1 MVFSLWS
8 LQIATK
14 DQKLIAKDQPSHQEA
29 NKYMTTELLQY
40 IGILIVSLAV
50 LVKASDFFVEAAEKI
65 GLALGIPPF
74 IIGVTIVAFGTSLPE
89 LASSIAAVNEGMS
102 DVVIGNVVGSNIAN
116 IALVLGLVAIIGK
129 DVKMND
135 FIMHVD
141 IPLLVISAFLL
152 WFVVEDGNV
161 SIFDAIVLL
170 AALVIF
176 LVHSL
181 KGNSDDSIE
190 KTKIGW
196 KTIVLLLVSAVFIK
210 FGADYT
216 VEGIKGISLS
226 LGIGSAVIAQSLVA
240 LGTSLPEVFVSF
252 AAAKQ
257 GQTDMAIGNVLGSNI
272 FNTYA
277 VTAIPAF
284 IGPLVIPP
292 AVLTFSLPYMIALTI
307 ILGLICITKTISRW
321 EGLMLML
328 LYLFFLVKLYT

>member
-1 MVFSLWS
+1 M
-8 LQIATK
+8 
-14 DQKLIAKDQPSHQEA
+14 AKIQLSHQEA
-29 NKYMTTELLQY
+29 NKYMTAELLQY
-40 IGILIVSLAV
+40 IGLLIVSLAV
-50 LVKASDFFVEAAEKI
+50 LVKASDFFVEAAESI

-89 LASSIAAVNEGMS
+89 LASSIAAVNEGVS
-102 DVVIGNVVGSNIAN
+102 DVVIGNVVGSNVAN
-116 IALVLGLVAIIGK
+116 IALVLGLVALIGK
-129 DVKMND
+129 EVKMND
-135 FIMHVD
+135 YIMHVD

-152 WFVVEDGNV
+152 WFVVADGTV
-161 SIFDAIVLL
+161 SLFDSIVLL

-181 KGNSDDSIE
+181 KGNGDDTVE
-190 KTKIGW
+190 KTKISW

-216 VEGIKGISLS
+216 VKGIIGLS
-226 LGIGSAVIAQSLVA
+226 SMLGIGSAVIAQSLVA

-252 AAAKQ
+252 AAAKK

-277 VTAIPAF
+277 VTAIPAL
-284 IGPLVIPP
+284 IGPLIIP
-292 AVLTFSLPYMIALTI
+292 AGVLAFSLPFMIALTI

-321 EGLMLML
+321 EGLMLLL
-328 LYLFFLVKLYT
+328 LYVFFLVKLFS

>member
-1 MVFSLWS
+1 MTSDFYGG
-8 LQIATK
+8 
-14 DQKLIAKDQPSHQEA
+14 HQEA

-40 IGILIVSLAV
+40 IGMLVVSLAV
-50 LVKASDFFVEAAEKI
+50 LVGASEFFVKAAEDVGK
-65 GLALGIPPF
+65 ALGIPPF

-89 LASSIAAVNEGMS
+89 LASSIAAVNKGLS
-102 DVVIGNVVGSNIAN
+102 DVVIGNVVGSNVAN
-116 IALVLGLVAIIGK
+116 ISLVLGLVAIIGK

-135 FIMHVD
+135 YIMHVD

-152 WFVVEDGNV
+152 WFVVEDGTV

-170 AALVIF
+170 IALAIF
-176 LVHSL
+176 LIHSL
-181 KGNSDDSIE
+181 KGNEDENVE
-190 KTKIGW
+190 KTKVSW
-196 KTIVLLLVSAVFIK
+196 KTIAILLVTGFFIK

-216 VEGIKGISLS
+216 VKGIEGISIQ
-226 LGIGSAVIAQSLVA
+226 LGIGSAVVAQSLVA

-292 AVLTFSLPYMIALTI
+292 AVLTFSLPFMIALTI

-328 LYLFFLVKLYT
+328 LYFFFLVKLFS

>member
-1 MVFSLWS
+1 MLV
-8 LQIATK
+8 
-14 DQKLIAKDQPSHQEA
+14 
-29 NKYMTTELLQY
+29 
-40 IGILIVSLAV
+40 VSLAV
-50 LVKASDFFVEAAEKI
+50 LVGASEFFVKAAEDVGK
-65 GLALGIPPF
+65 ALGIPPF

-89 LASSIAAVNEGMS
+89 LASSIAAVNKGLS
-102 DVVIGNVVGSNIAN
+102 DVVIGNVVGSNVAN
-116 IALVLGLVAIIGK
+116 ISLVLGLVAIIGK

-135 FIMHVD
+135 YIMHVD

-152 WFVVEDGNV
+152 WFVVEDGTV

-170 AALVIF
+170 IALAIF
-176 LVHSL
+176 LIHSL
-181 KGNSDDSIE
+181 KGNEDENVE
-190 KTKIGW
+190 KTKVSW
-196 KTIVLLLVSAVFIK
+196 KTIAILLVTGFFIK

-216 VEGIKGISLS
+216 VKGIEGISIQ
-226 LGIGSAVIAQSLVA
+226 LGIGSAVVAQSLVA

-292 AVLTFSLPYMIALTI
+292 AVLTFSLPFMIALTI

-328 LYLFFLVKLYT
+328 LYFFFLVKLFS